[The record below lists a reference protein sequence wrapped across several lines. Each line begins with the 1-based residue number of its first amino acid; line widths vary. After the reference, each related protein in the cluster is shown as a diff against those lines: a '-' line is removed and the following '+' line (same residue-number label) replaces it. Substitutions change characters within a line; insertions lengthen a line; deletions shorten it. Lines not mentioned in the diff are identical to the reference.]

1 MRSLPL
7 FASLAFLALPVS
19 AMAQDLPPGPGA
31 EVTVKAC
38 SGCHGMDQVVGERHD
53 AAGWTG
59 VVNDMINNGA
69 SATDDEAKQ
78 IVDYLTTNFGVA
90 PPPAAGAAPAADAAA
105 PAAAPAAPVEGQA
118 PAAPATPPPAQ

>member
-1 MRSLPL
+1 MRSLPF
-7 FASLAFLALPVS
+7 FASLAFLALPAS

-31 EVTVKAC
+31 DVTVKVC
-38 SGCHGMDQVVGERHD
+38 SSCHGMDQVVGERHD

-90 PPPAAGAAPAADAAA
+90 PPPAAAGAAPAAPAAPADAAA
-105 PAAAPAAPVEGQA
+105 PAA
-118 PAAPATPPPAQ
+118 PAAPAATPAPAQ